1 MRKPLLLLIALLLTT
16 SICSAQANRGNAEP
30 NVAKKNTVK
39 KKPVTAAEPTPFVWE
54 GANLYFLL
62 VDRFNNGKPTKT
74 VYLGR
79 NKETGKLRGFEG
91 GNLRGI
97 IQKIDEG
104 YFDKLGTNAIWIT
117 PIVEQIHDGVDEG
130 TGLSYGFHGYWAR
143 DWTSLDPNFGTKKD
157 LAELVEKAHAKGI
170 RILLDGVINH
180 TGPVTKIDTV
190 WPEGW
195 VRTSP
200 QCDYKTFQ
208 GTTECTLVANLP
220 DVKTESDQAVEL
232 PGFLIAKWK
241 AQGKYE
247 KEMASLDAFFK
258 RTGYPRA
265 PRYYIIKWL
274 TDYIAEFG
282 IDGYRADTVKHT
294 DETVWADFKT
304 QCDYAFAEWKK
315 NNPKKVLDSN
325 KFYTIAEVYNY
336 GISGGRLFDFGDKK
350 VDYYTHGFNNMI
362 NFEFKWDA
370 QKDYSFLF
378 SKYSDKLNTDLK
390 GCSVLNYVS
399 SHDDGKPFDANRTK
413 SIESAIK
420 LLLSPGVSQTYYGDE
435 TGRSLVIE
443 GTQGD
448 ATLRSFMNWDDV
460 KNNPDTQQTLAHW
473 QKLGQFRKNHPA
485 VGAGV
490 NKEVSKNPYV
500 CERSYTR
507 GNYSDR
513 VVIGLDLAKGAKQI
527 SVGTAFKNGTAVRDT
542 YSGKTAIVANG
553 KVNLDTEFDIVL
565 LEIKK

>member
-1 MRKPLLLLIALLLTT
+1 L
-16 SICSAQANRGNAEP
+16 
-30 NVAKKNTVK
+30 
-39 KKPVTAAEPTPFVWE
+39 
-54 GANLYFLL
+54 GARL
-62 VDRFNNGKPTKT
+62 
-74 VYLGR
+74 
-79 NKETGKLRGFEG
+79 
-91 GNLRGI
+91 
-97 IQKIDEG
+97 DESRPQ
-104 YFDKLGTNAIWIT
+104 FRH
-117 PIVEQIHDGVDEG
+117 Q
-130 TGLSYGFHGYWAR
+130 
-143 DWTSLDPNFGTKKD
+143 KD

-390 GCSVLNYVS
+390 GYSVLNYVS
-399 SHDDGKPFDANRTK
+399 RMTTANHLTPTAPKASRVPSNSCFLPAFRRPITATK
-413 SIESAIK
+413 Q
-420 LLLSPGVSQTYYGDE
+420 GV
-435 TGRSLVIE
+435 
-443 GTQGD
+443 
-448 ATLRSFMNWDDV
+448 
-460 KNNPDTQQTLAHW
+460 HW
-473 QKLGQFRKNHPA
+473 
-485 VGAGV
+485 
-490 NKEVSKNPYV
+490 
-500 CERSYTR
+500 
-507 GNYSDR
+507 
-513 VVIGLDLAKGAKQI
+513 
-527 SVGTAFKNGTAVRDT
+527 
-542 YSGKTAIVANG
+542 
-553 KVNLDTEFDIVL
+553 
-565 LEIKK
+565 